1 MKINHIPPTVSIQD
15 SLSAQGLL
23 AELMNRPV
31 GWESR
36 LALDTETTG
45 LSIMN
50 DFPLFWSLS
59 DGVDRWCLDAS
70 LLLEGIFDPLFR
82 DPERMWVFANAKYDL
97 HMLANYHVPLLKGR
111 KYDIIGMST
120 LIDENGPQGLKT
132 QAKKFLNINMT
143 EFKEVLKVRKH
154 SDIPFLLMNPDNYTL
169 VSDYASL
176 DAYATWLLSEL
187 HYKELMGIDYGGGL
201 NAWDYFNMIEVP
213 YTDCLWRVERRG
225 ILVDQDVTA
234 LLRPEFSNSRDDL
247 QKEIFSLV
255 GKPFNINSA
264 PQLSDIFF
272 DQMNLKPIS
281 YTNGGG
287 RSLAADVLKK
297 YAKSGVKLAQLVLDF
312 RMYDKLISNYIEG
325 HCGKHLASDGRV
337 HANFNQFGTATGRL
351 SSSGP
356 NMQTIPSK
364 KAQGSRLRN
373 AFIAPEGFRLGVWD
387 YSTLEMRVM
396 AHMSNDVVMCDAIK
410 KGLDLHCLTASQML
424 GVQYERA
431 VAAKVVDDLGFK
443 DEAGVVK
450 KLAKKVSISEET
462 ASDIVAS
469 LTKKDVTN
477 LIGARSAAK
486 TIGFGVLYGA
496 GPRSISEQ
504 LDVSVDMAKKR
515 IEEWFDTFPGVKH
528 YIDRAHH
535 DVLQSPHVVR
545 TISGRYRHL
554 PEAASPRRFL
564 RGSAQRKAVN
574 TPIQGSAGDLVKFAM
589 LAIDQDP
596 VLGGSKLNGGALGV
610 RMVLQ
615 VHDEL
620 IFEVPEETAEEAAN
634 LIVER
639 MQNPGINMKVPL
651 AVEGGY
657 GKNWKEAK

>member
-1 MKINHIPPTVSIQD
+1 VKINHLPPTISILD
-15 SLSAQGLL
+15 SASAQNLMV
-23 AELMNRPV
+23 ELMQRPV
-31 GWESR
+31 GWETR

-59 DGVDRWCLDAS
+59 DGKRRWCLDAS

-97 HMLANYHVPLLKGR
+97 HMLANYHVPYLKGR

-120 LIDENGPQGLKT
+120 SIDENGQHGLKT

-143 EFKEVLKVRKH
+143 DFKDVIKVRKN
-154 SDIPFLLMNPDNYTL
+154 SDIPFLLLDPNNYEV

-176 DAYATWLLSEL
+176 DAYATWLLSEK
-187 HYKELMGIDYGGGL
+187 HYKEMINIDYGGGL

-225 ILVDQDVTA
+225 ILVDQNVTA
-234 LLRPEFSNSRDDL
+234 QLRPEFENARDDL

-264 PQLSDIFF
+264 PQLSEIFF
-272 DQMNLKPIS
+272 DQLKLKPIS

-325 HCGKHLASDGRV
+325 HCGKFLALDGRV

-373 AFIAPEGFRLGVWD
+373 AFVAPDGFRLGVWD

-396 AHMSNDVVMCDAIK
+396 AHMSNDIVMCDAIQ

-424 GVQYERA
+424 GVQYEHA
-431 VAAKVVDDLGFK
+431 VAAKIIDDLGFD
-443 DEAGVVK
+443 DEIGAIK
-450 KLAKKVSISEET
+450 KLSKKV
-462 ASDIVAS
+462 DIDEKDAEKIVTKM
-469 LTKKDVTN
+469 TKKDVTS

-515 IEEWFDTFPGVKH
+515 IGEWFDTFPGVKH
-528 YIDRAHH
+528 YIERAHH
-535 DVLQSPHVVR
+535 DVLQEPHVVR

-554 PEAASPRRFL
+554 PEAASSKRFL
-564 RGSAQRKAVN
+564 QSSAQRKAVN

-596 VLGGSKLNGGALGV
+596 VLGGDRLNGGELGV

-620 IFEVPEETAEEAAN
+620 IFEVPEEHADEAAP
-634 LIVER
+634 LIVNR
-639 MQNPGINMKVPL
+639 MQYPGIEMKVPL
-651 AVEGGY
+651 VVEGGY
-657 GKNWKEAK
+657 GDNWKEAK

>member
-1 MKINHIPPTVSIQD
+1 MR
-15 SLSAQGLL
+15 
-23 AELMNRPV
+23 RPV
-31 GWESR
+31 GWETR

-59 DGVDRWCLDAS
+59 DGKDRWCLDAS
-70 LLLEGIFDPLFR
+70 LLIEGIFDPLFR
-82 DPERMWVFANAKYDL
+82 DPDRMWVFANAKYDL
-97 HMLANYHVPLLKGR
+97 HMLANYQVPLLKGR

-120 LIDENGPQGLKT
+120 SIDENGQHGLKT

-143 EFKEVLKVRKH
+143 DFKDVIKVRKN
-154 SDIPFLLMNPDNYTL
+154 SDIPFLLMKPENYE
-169 VSDYASL
+169 VVADYASL

-187 HYKELMGIDYGGGL
+187 HYKEMINIDYGGGI
-201 NAWDYFNMIEVP
+201 NAWDYFNVIEVP

-225 ILVDQDVTA
+225 ILVDQEVTSR
-234 LLRPEFSNSRDDL
+234 LRPEFENARDEL
-247 QKEIFSLV
+247 QREIFSSV

-264 PQLSDIFF
+264 PQLSEIFF
-272 DQMNLKPIS
+272 DQMKLKPLA

-297 YAKSGVKLAQLVLDF
+297 YAKSGVKLAQHVLDF

-325 HCGKHLASDGRV
+325 HCGKFLASDGRV

-373 AFIAPEGFRLGVWD
+373 AFVAPNGFKLGVWD

-396 AHMSNDVVMCDAIK
+396 AHMSNDIVMCDAIN

-431 VAAKVVDDLGFK
+431 VAAKIVDDLGYE
-443 DEAGVVK
+443 DEQGVIK
-450 KLAKKVSISEET
+450 RLAKKVAISEKQAE
-462 ASDIVAS
+462 SIVSS
-469 LTKKDVTN
+469 LTKKDVVN

-504 LDVSVDMAKKR
+504 LDVSVDIAKKR
-515 IEEWFDTFPGVKH
+515 IGEWFDTFPGVKH
-528 YIDRAHH
+528 YIARAHH

-554 PEAASPRRFL
+554 PEAASPKRFMQS
-564 RGSAQRKAVN
+564 SAQRKAVN

-596 VLGGSKLNGGALGV
+596 VLGGWHLNGGELGV

-620 IFEVPEETAEEAAN
+620 IFEVPNDTADEVAP
-634 LIVER
+634 LIVNR
-639 MQNPGINMKVPL
+639 MQHPGIDMKVPL
-651 AVEGGY
+651 VVEGGY